1 MKILILS
8 HTFPPEPG
16 SASARMFELAEY
28 LVNRNHKV
36 SVITGFPNYPR
47 GVIYQGYK
55 NKLYQREK
63 IQGINVTRTF
73 IYITTRRAKFLPRL
87 LNYASFMISS
97 VYGALLAGKPQL
109 IYIYSPPIFLGL
121 SAYVIGKLFKSPF
134 VIEVNDL
141 WPEAP
146 IALGMIKNKY
156 LINLSKKLEK
166 FIYKKAHKI
175 FFYSHIM
182 RRYVINLGI
191 NRGKTEI
198 HPLWIDTEFFK
209 PTNSNKRILK
219 QHQIDNKFIIM
230 YAGNIGKAQ
239 GLEHLIDCAKLLH
252 KINKMEFVIIGDGIE
267 RNELIKKSE
276 NYKLDNIKFINQQPK
291 EKIIKFLSAADVLF
305 LHLNKAP
312 HRLGTIPAKILTY
325 MSMGKPILAA
335 LDGEAAELI
344 NNHQCGIKVEP
355 ENPQAIAKGILAL
368 YKNEALRNELGENA
382 RHCAIYYYSKSKLL
396 SELETSLQ
404 KLAN

>member
-28 LVNRNHKV
+28 LVNHNHKV

-47 GVIYQGYK
+47 GVIYKGYK

-63 IQGINVTRTF
+63 IQGINVIRTF
-73 IYITTRRAKFLPRL
+73 VYITPRRDKFLPRL

-97 VYGALLAGKPQL
+97 VWGAFLTGKPHL

-121 SAYVIGKLFKSPF
+121 SAYIIGKLFKSPF

-156 LINLSKKLEK
+156 IIRLSKKLEK
-166 FIYKKAHKI
+166 FISKKANKI

-182 RRYVINLGI
+182 RRYVVSLGI
-191 NRGKTEI
+191 KREKTEI

-209 PTNSNKRILK
+209 PTSSNKRILK
-219 QHQIDNKFIIM
+219 QHRIDNKFIIM

-239 GLEHLIDCAKLLH
+239 GLEHLIESAKLLH
-252 KINKMEFVIIGDGIE
+252 KISKIEFVIIGDGIE
-267 RNELIKKSE
+267 RNKLIKKSE

-291 EKIIKFLSAADVLF
+291 ENILKFLSAADVLF

-325 MSMGKPILAA
+325 MSIGKPILAA

-344 NNHQCGIKVEP
+344 QNHQCGIKVEP
-355 ENPQAIAKGILAL
+355 ENPEAIAKGILAL

-382 RHCAIYYYSKSKLL
+382 RHGAISYYSKSKLL

>member
-63 IQGINVTRTF
+63 IQGINVTRTLV
-73 IYITTRRAKFLPRL
+73 YITTRRAKFLPRL